1 MLCDLPYHVQ
11 YACVKR
17 KKLNLHSC
25 CNNIAEVR
33 KQYLF
38 HSKVR
43 KKFIERYACMVKVE
57 DGFKNNEQICKM
69 IEDVVE
75 ELGINQKLEE
85 ITIKHPPADSPID
98 MNYLSSVNVSLELE
112 IVDTLDNLEGRVRHE
127 LMHVADQLDEKFKHR
142 DSLIP
147 PEGTGAFRRYKYL
160 WNVYIDSRLVKS
172 GKPSYDTQEA
182 RENEIGECYPELSAG
197 LRKKCFAFLW
207 GLGLLD
213 FEQISAMSY
222 DLFSTFDELRFLAES
237 HGEKQVM
244 FGTMEELKNYGK

>member
-1 MLCDLPYHVQ
+1 MIKID
-11 YACVKR
+11 
-17 KKLNLHSC
+17 
-25 CNNIAEVR
+25 
-33 KQYLF
+33 
-38 HSKVR
+38 
-43 KKFIERYACMVKVE
+43 
-57 DGFKNNEQICKM
+57 DGFGNSEQIGKM

-75 ELGINQKLEE
+75 ELGINQKLEK
-85 ITIKHPPADSPID
+85 ITIKHTPADSPID
-98 MNYLSSVNVSLELE
+98 MNYLSSDNMSLELE
-112 IVDTLDNLEGRVRHE
+112 IVDSLDNLEGRVRHE
-127 LMHVADQLDEKFKHR
+127 LMHVADQLNGKFKHK
-142 DSLIP
+142 DSLVP

-222 DLFSTFDELRFLAES
+222 DLFSTFEELRFLAES
-237 HGEKQVM
+237 HGEKQVV
-244 FGTMEELKNYGK
+244 FETMEELKNYGK

>member
-1 MLCDLPYHVQ
+1 
-11 YACVKR
+11 
-17 KKLNLHSC
+17 
-25 CNNIAEVR
+25 
-33 KQYLF
+33 
-38 HSKVR
+38 
-43 KKFIERYACMVKVE
+43 MVKID
-57 DGFKNNEQICKM
+57 DGFANSEQIGKM
-69 IEDVVE
+69 IENVVE

-85 ITIKHPPADSPID
+85 ITIKQPPADSPID
-98 MNYLSSVNVSLELE
+98 MNYLSSDNASLELE

-127 LMHVADQLDEKFKHR
+127 LMHVADQLNEKFKYK

-160 WNVYIDSRLVKS
+160 WNVYIDSRLVKNE
-172 GKPSYDTQEA
+172 KPSYDTQEA

-222 DLFSTFDELRFLAES
+222 DLFSTFEELRFLAES
-237 HGEKQVM
+237 HGEKQVT
-244 FGTMEELKNYGK
+244 FESMEELKNYGNC

>member
-1 MLCDLPYHVQ
+1 VDSLSLPRTKDAEDFNPP
-11 YACVKR
+11 YANIKEKVVGFLLFKTQP
-17 KKLNLHSC
+17 NL
-25 CNNIAEVR
+25 
-33 KQYLF
+33 
-38 HSKVR
+38 
-43 KKFIERYACMVKVE
+43 IERYFYMVKID
-57 DGFKNNEQICKM
+57 DGFENSEQIGKM
-69 IEDVVE
+69 IENVVE

-98 MNYLSSVNVSLELE
+98 MNYLSSDNASLELE

-127 LMHVADQLDEKFKHR
+127 LMHVADQLNEKFKYK

-160 WNVYIDSRLVKS
+160 WNVYIDSRLVKNE
-172 GKPSYDTQEA
+172 KPSYDTQEA

-222 DLFSTFDELRFLAES
+222 DLFSTFEELRFLAES
-237 HGEKQVM
+237 HGEKQVT
-244 FGTMEELKNYGK
+244 FESMEELKNYGK

>member
-1 MLCDLPYHVQ
+1 MLKID
-11 YACVKR
+11 
-17 KKLNLHSC
+17 
-25 CNNIAEVR
+25 E
-33 KQYLF
+33 
-38 HSKVR
+38 
-43 KKFIERYACMVKVE
+43 
-57 DGFKNNEQICKM
+57 GFGNSEQIVKM
-69 IEDVVE
+69 IEGVVE

-85 ITIKHPPADSPID
+85 IKIKHTPTDSPID
-98 MNYLSSVNVSLELE
+98 MNYLSSDSVSLELE
-112 IVDTLDNLEGRVRHE
+112 IVDSLDNLEGRVRHE
-127 LMHVADQLDEKFKHR
+127 LMHVADQLNEKFKHR
-142 DSLIP
+142 DNLVP

-182 RENEIGECYPELSAG
+182 RENEIEECYPELSAG

-244 FGTMEELKNYGK
+244 FETMEELKNYGK

>member
-1 MLCDLPYHVQ
+1 
-11 YACVKR
+11 
-17 KKLNLHSC
+17 
-25 CNNIAEVR
+25 
-33 KQYLF
+33 
-38 HSKVR
+38 
-43 KKFIERYACMVKVE
+43 MVKID
-57 DGFKNNEQICKM
+57 DGFANNEQIGKM
-69 IEDVVE
+69 IEDVVK

-85 ITIKHPPADSPID
+85 IMIKHPPADSPID
-98 MNYLSSVNVSLELE
+98 MNYLSSDNVSLELE

-127 LMHVADQLDEKFKHR
+127 LMHVADQLSEKFKYK
-142 DSLIP
+142 DTLIP

-222 DLFSTFDELRFLAES
+222 DLFSTFEELRFLAES
-237 HGEKQVM
+237 HGEKQVT
-244 FGTMEELKNYGK
+244 FESMEELKNYGKC